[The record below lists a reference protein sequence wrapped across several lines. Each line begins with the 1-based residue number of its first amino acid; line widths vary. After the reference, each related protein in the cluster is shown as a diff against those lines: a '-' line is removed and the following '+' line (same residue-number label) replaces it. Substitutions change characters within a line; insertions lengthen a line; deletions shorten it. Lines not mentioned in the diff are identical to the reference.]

1 MKCDGRVRR
10 SKARCVEIT
19 VDMRGR
25 DFSEEVRRRVP
36 Y

>member
-10 SKARCVEIT
+10 SKMRCVGVTE
-19 VDMRGR
+19 DMIGRGMG
-25 DFSEEVRRRVP
+25 EEVRRRVP